1 MGGWGVGG
9 WGVVMMVVGVVV
21 VALIVMRWLG
31 GMLGRGGSTG
41 ADGGGDSKNNILTL
55 MK

>member
-1 MGGWGVGG
+1 M
-9 WGVVMMVVGVVV
+9 V

-31 GMLGRGGSTG
+31 GMVGRGGSTG
-41 ADGGGDSKNNILTL
+41 ADGGGDSKNNILIV